1 MSVPKLSKNRLFF
14 MIYRINNELSLMSK
28 VFKLGITKDNNKQI
42 EEVSSIEV
50 LANKGVVGDRH
61 FDEYND
67 PYNQLTLIEAEN
79 IDYYNT
85 KYGLDIPYKD
95 FRRNVVTKGIQLNDL
110 IGKKI
115 KIGNVEVEGVD
126 LCRPCRHLTEVLN
139 QDNIL
144 KEFLRRGGLRC
155 QILTSSQININD
167 DIKVLD

>member
-1 MSVPKLSKNRLFF
+1 
-14 MIYRINNELSLMSK
+14 MSK
-28 VFKLGITKDNNKQI
+28 VFKLGITKDSNKEI

-67 PYNQLTLIEAEN
+67 PYNQLTLIESEN

-115 KIGNVEVEGVD
+115 KIGKVEVEGID
-126 LCRPCRHLTEVLN
+126 LCRPCKHLTEVLN
-139 QDNIL
+139 QSNIL

-155 QILTSSQININD
+155 QILNSSTINVD
-167 DIKVLD
+167 DEIKVIG